1 MDKWAIT
8 YGEKVSFVCVCC
20 QGPQLARTFASK
32 LRLQHCYNTWI
43 DDEDDMPT
51 WGQLGCNGFIVIDG
65 SDNVICDATAAYL
78 EVREDAFTHVEQLL
92 DSMLGAQ
99 KDEEQQPSKR
109 GRVDPAVG
117 GSCAE
122 VCFDKNTSS
131 GEQSKAAETGTKN
144 DNTDVPVQ
152 AVASVKVDVLD
163 EEHRECESRLAALDA
178 LVVNGCDDQMKIE
191 TALRA
196 VLSSYETHFAHEE
209 RMLDTHLYADVV
221 ASNASGGFSADK
233 GARTSH
239 FADHKMMISN
249 VQKLLADVSTVDA
262 ASVLHIRRDFERH
275 ATQYDGQY
283 ADRLSSALAAKN
295 EVTAQG

>member
-1 MDKWAIT
+1 MDKWSVQ
-8 YGEKVSFVCVCC
+8 YGDRVSFVCVSCA
-20 QGPQLARTFASK
+20 GPQLARTFASK

-65 SDNVICDATAAYL
+65 SDNVVCDATAAYL
-78 EVREDAFTHVEQLL
+78 EVREDAFKHVEQLL

-99 KDEEQQPSKR
+99 KEEQPPSKR

-122 VCFDKNTSS
+122 VCFDNDNSS
-131 GEQSKAAETGTKN
+131 GEQSKTAETEN
-144 DNTDVPVQ
+144 DAPVK

-163 EEHRECESRLAALDA
+163 EEHRQCESRLAALDA
-178 LVVNGCDDQMKIE
+178 LVADGRDDRTQIE

-196 VLSSYETHFAHEE
+196 VLAAYETHFAHEE
-209 RMLDTHLYADVV
+209 RMLDTHLYAEVV
-221 ASNASGGFSADK
+221 AANANSGFSADK

-239 FADHKMMISN
+239 FADHKTMLNNI
-249 VQKLLADVSTVDA
+249 QKLLIDVSTVDA
-262 ASVLHIRRDFERH
+262 ATVLRIRRDFERH

-283 ADRLSSALAAKN
+283 ADRLCSALASKN
-295 EVTAQG
+295 EVAAS